1 MPCCTFEISESG
13 RRCLALTLVLSNTA
27 LFLHCLIHFGFG
39 IYVLTAIQK
48 IAHLVSKEYDTS
60 NLGLIILIFNGVQM
74 MVYLFSIAVN
84 FRCSKKNHVSKS
96 KRFYLPL
103 IFVLFVFIWLNLA
116 YMIIL
121 HQHNGEI
128 IYQVKKGMTQALDNY
143 CTKLSNKIQIDRLQ
157 FHYKCCGVSDH
168 QDWLLSFWYPLQLVS
183 PERKRKDD
191 KFVELYSTAES
202 ISEKNKIFMDPE
214 LNTRGVPFSCCN
226 PRVLSPCYHKHV
238 VKPRPNYKYDPTNHS
253 FYEDG
258 CAGKLTVKL
267 RNTIRSFTLSALFP
281 FLLLWIMMCLV
292 QFLRTSINSA
302 VARESIQGKGK
313 AYLLPVDI
321 SQAIAVA
328 VAGPPGLLIKEM
340 HSKSKR

>member
-1 MPCCTFEISESG
+1 MPCCTIELSESS

-60 NLGLIILIFNGVQM
+60 NLGFIILIFNGVQM
-74 MVYLFSIAVN
+74 MVYLFSILVN

-96 KRFYLPL
+96 RRCYLPL
-103 IFVLFVFIWLNLA
+103 IFVLFVFIWLNMA

-121 HQHNGEI
+121 DQHNGEI

-168 QDWLLSFWYPLQLVS
+168 QDWLLLFWYPPQLVS
-183 PERKRKDD
+183 SERKRKDD
-191 KFVELYSTAES
+191 EFVELYSKAES

-214 LNTRGVPFSCCN
+214 LNTRGVPFSCCD
-226 PRVLSPCYHKHV
+226 PTVHSPCYHKHV

-253 FYEDG
+253 FYKDG
-258 CAGKLTVKL
+258 CARKLTVKL
-267 RNTIRSFTLSALFP
+267 RNTIGSFTLSALFP
-281 FLLLWIMMCLV
+281 FLFLWIMMCLV

-302 VARESIQGKGK
+302 VARGSIQGKGK
-313 AYLLPVDI
+313 AYLLPVNI
-321 SQAIAVA
+321 FQTMATAA
-328 VAGPPGLLIKEM
+328 AGPQGALITKVLR
-340 HSKSKR
+340 K